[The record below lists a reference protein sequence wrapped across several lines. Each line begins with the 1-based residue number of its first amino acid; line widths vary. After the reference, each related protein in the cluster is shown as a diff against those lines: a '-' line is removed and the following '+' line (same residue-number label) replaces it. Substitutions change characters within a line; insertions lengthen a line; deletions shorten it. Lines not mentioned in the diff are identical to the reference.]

1 MKLDKRTLKGIVK
14 ECLIEILAEGIVS
27 QGSRQSSLKKK
38 TLKEAIG
45 DHSRGKTFSETH
57 LEGIDSGPS
66 NRRISKRLSYLDNI
80 KV

>member
-38 TLKEAIG
+38 TLKDLKVKLLG
-45 DHSRGKTFSETH
+45 DLFF
-57 LEGIDSGPS
+57 LY
-66 NRRISKRLSYLDNI
+66 RL
-80 KV
+80 